1 MTCVDFFQVLG
12 WLEEKLPAEK
22 NLPSTLVAIVAPLY
36 SCLEDRSGDVR
47 KKAQA
52 VVPVMMQHVGW
63 DAMSKQANKLK
74 VKFDFCSF
82 RREFKIV
89 WLASSANLSGEGDA
103 VEGREKK
110 KRRYKQWGGGGGRGG
125 RGGRGED

>member
-1 MTCVDFFQVLG
+1 MLG

-22 NLPSTLVAIVAPLY
+22 NLPKELVAIVAPLY

-52 VVPVMMQHVGW
+52 VVPLMMQHVGW

-74 VKFDFCSF
+74 VSFDLVMYSLRVNNSSKARQCFSVASGIGMCAGAGFHSLLERVALKAPF
-82 RREFKIV
+82 TKIRP
-89 WLASSANLSGEGDA
+89 G
-103 VEGREKK
+103 
-110 KRRYKQWGGGGGRGG
+110 
-125 RGGRGED
+125 

>member
-1 MTCVDFFQVLG
+1 MLG
-12 WLEEKLPAEK
+12 WLEEKLPVEK
-22 NLPSTLVAIVAPLY
+22 NLPSSLVAVVAPLY

-74 VKFDFCSF
+74 VRFGIKH
-82 RREFKIV
+82 V
-89 WLASSANLSGEGDA
+89 
-103 VEGREKK
+103 
-110 KRRYKQWGGGGGRGG
+110 YKCKP
-125 RGGRGED
+125 